1 MRLSDAAEGRTRS
14 RKRAFRISNGR
25 SEQTRVSFA
34 RRIGTKVRPAKC
46 KAGVG
51 NQFAETLI
59 PDALSSDLVEK
70 VDAYWRAANYLSV
83 GQVSCA
89 LVTRL

>member
-1 MRLSDAAEGRTRS
+1 MLLRAAREFRGA
-14 RKRAFRISNGR
+14 AFESPTVG
-25 SEQTRVSFA
+25 EPTWVSLA
-34 RRIGTKVRPAKC
+34 RRIGAKVQPAKC